1 MHTAE
6 QRCKDNTKSE
16 VKDNNECPWQSVM
29 VKRNSYNLWYIDGM
43 RLLLLVINVDHHL
56 IS

>member
-29 VKRNSYNLWYIDGM
+29 VKWNSFNLWYIDGM